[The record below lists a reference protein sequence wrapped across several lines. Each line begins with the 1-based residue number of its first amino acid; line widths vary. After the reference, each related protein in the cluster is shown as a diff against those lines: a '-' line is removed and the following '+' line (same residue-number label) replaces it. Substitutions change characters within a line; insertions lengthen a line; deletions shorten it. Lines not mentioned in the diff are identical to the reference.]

1 MAAEQEV
8 KRMSTHIQPVLAGDT
23 RDLLR
28 RMRRATVL
36 DGVDEL
42 SPEQSSWMPEAVL
55 WTCYLELRR
64 RGEPRAPVEFLRALK
79 TLLRRRSIGAAEI
92 PSKDPDLHDHE
103 LVDDPFLG
111 ELWKA
116 YKKCIVRNRTG
127 PAAQLLRDIEGQIL
141 PA

>member
-1 MAAEQEV
+1 MATNVE
-8 KRMSTHIQPVLAGDT
+8 PVLVGDNRT
-23 RDLLR
+23 LLR
-28 RMRRATVL
+28 RMRQVTVL
-36 DGVDEL
+36 DGVDEVA
-42 SPEQSSWMPEAVL
+42 PDQADWMPEATL
-55 WTCYLELRR
+55 WSCYLELRR

-92 PSKDPDLHDHE
+92 PSRDPDFHDHE

>member
-1 MAAEQEV
+1 
-8 KRMSTHIQPVLAGDT
+8 MSANVQTALAGDT

-36 DGVDEL
+36 DGHDEVADVQV
-42 SPEQSSWMPEAVL
+42 EWMPEAIL
-55 WTCYLELRR
+55 WACYLELRR

-79 TLLRRRSIGAAEI
+79 TLLRRRSIGAADI
-92 PSKDPDLHDHE
+92 PSQDPDLHDHE
-103 LVDDPFLG
+103 AVDDPFLG

-141 PA
+141 PV